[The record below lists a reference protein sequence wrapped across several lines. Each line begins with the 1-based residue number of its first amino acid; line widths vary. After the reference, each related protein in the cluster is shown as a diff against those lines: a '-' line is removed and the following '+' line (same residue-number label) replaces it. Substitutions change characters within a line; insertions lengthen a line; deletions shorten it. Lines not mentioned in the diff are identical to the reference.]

1 MVTRLTV
8 LTNDV
13 GRKNNKA
20 GLFRNNAN
28 PPVAFLWGPEQLT
41 TDHRKQTKWS
51 ILRPKQD
58 MAIIYV
64 YIYIYICIYICYYQG
79 EPTGSNSKEVRAH
92 GHWHFAVVVRAYDS
106 DWWAQRINRMI
117 QLEKM
122 QMQSVIIGC
131 DTHRM
136 MMRTLLLTKNIM
148 VFVYYYVNY

>member
-1 MVTRLTV
+1 MMLEERTTRLGSFETMPIH
-8 LTNDV
+8 LL
-13 GRKNNKA
+13 
-20 GLFRNNAN
+20 LFYGALNSLPQITESR
-28 PPVAFLWGPEQLT
+28 PSDQFWGPSKTWQLY
-41 TDHRKQTKWS
+41 
-51 ILRPKQD
+51 
-58 MAIIYV
+58 M